1 MPDRT
6 DVIKELRA
14 LFKDGATFSGLLHY
28 LQTRHNRAPLDHW
41 TIRDYLQEAFALPIV
56 RYVEP
61 AEGPDLLP
69 RSTCRAEQDSPS
81 RDRRTPGRMGSAGC
95 ADGTREVLA
104 GRG

>member
-28 LQTRHNRAPLDHW
+28 LQTRHNGAPLDHW

-61 AEGPDLLP
+61 AEGPHLSPDRLAVLNRTLLP
-69 RSTCRAEQDSPS
+69 RSSHAELGCRM
-81 RDRRTPGRMGSAGC
+81 RRRNPRAPGWTG
-95 ADGTREVLA
+95 
-104 GRG
+104 